1 MDIIPKDMIA
11 IANTALKTTVATEP
25 PPKKYNNFEACLKE
39 QSEDICCGL
48 DDFPKP
54 DKCKPPDT

>member
-1 MDIIPKDMIA
+1 MIA